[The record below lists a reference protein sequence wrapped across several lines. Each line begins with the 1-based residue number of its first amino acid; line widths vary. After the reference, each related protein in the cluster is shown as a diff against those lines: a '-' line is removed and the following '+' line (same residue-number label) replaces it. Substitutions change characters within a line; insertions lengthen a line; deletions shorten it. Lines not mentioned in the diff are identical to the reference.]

1 MPQEEAIYSDVI
13 ISWLGAIGVWGYVN
27 FVLHNRT
34 GSTLERNT
42 LFLLYCALALLIV
55 RGFEWLLG
63 WEWIGYVRY
72 LPTAL
77 LPLAVVL
84 FGESLM
90 RRHVNLPMKV
100 YVAAGTVV
108 FVLLALL
115 NQLGGRQALL
125 SALAF
130 YELSVIVITGW
141 MVWRTDR
148 SRLTSSESRLIA
160 AVFVAAMVSVPL
172 ILTDFRDV
180 FSWIPRRFGSAA
192 PLILVYVL
200 VRLHHRADTV
210 ATVFREVVGVFAR
223 AAVTALSFMA
233 ISGNLVAVE
242 FLQFL
247 PLSLILVLVFT
258 IFYRLKA
265 VSVENRG
272 VSFLQWLLH
281 AKMSSFGAFVAS
293 LRRLPLTRE
302 HLLLPESGL
311 RDYDAGRLLAYLD
324 RERRILS
331 LTQLRQQAAAG
342 SGAREVAEEL
352 VSLLEKHGMSHVGL
366 AGRRPA
372 SLLLLNSPLVPGP
385 HFEEVKVNVVLKL
398 CRVLQRIDGGREE
411 SADRGDRPMAAP
423 GA

>member
-1 MPQEEAIYSDVI
+1 MPQQEAIYSDVI
-13 ISWLGAIGVWGYVN
+13 ITWLGAIGVWAYVN

-34 GSTLERNT
+34 HSTLERNT

-55 RGFEWLLG
+55 RGFHWLFD
-63 WEWIGYVRY
+63 WEWMGYVRY

-90 RRHVNLPMKV
+90 RRHVNLPMKL

-108 FVLLALL
+108 FVSLALL
-115 NQLGGRQALL
+115 DLLRGQQAP
-125 SALAF
+125 LASLAAF
-130 YELSVIVITGW
+130 ELSVIVLTGW

-160 AVFVAAMVSVPL
+160 GVFVAAMVSVPL
-172 ILTDFRDV
+172 ILTDYRDV
-180 FSWIPRRFGSAA
+180 FDWIPRRFGAAA

-210 ATVFREVVGVFAR
+210 ATVFREVIGVFAR
-223 AAVTALSFMA
+223 ASVVALSFMA
-233 ISGNLVAVE
+233 ISGNLVAAE

-281 AKMSSFGAFVAS
+281 AKMSSFGAFVTS

-302 HLLLPESGL
+302 HLLLLEPDL
-311 RDYDAGRLLAYLD
+311 RDYDVRRLLAYLD
-324 RERRILS
+324 KERRILS
-331 LTQLRQQAAAG
+331 LTQLRQQAAG
-342 SGAREVAEEL
+342 ESGVREVAEEL
-352 VSLLEKHGMSHVGL
+352 VNLLERHDMSHVGM
-366 AGRRPA
+366 AGRQPA
-372 SLLLLNSPLVPGP
+372 GLLLLNSPLVPGS
-385 HFEEVKVNVVLKL
+385 HFEEVKVNVILKL

-411 SADRGDRPMAAP
+411 ASDTGERQLVAP